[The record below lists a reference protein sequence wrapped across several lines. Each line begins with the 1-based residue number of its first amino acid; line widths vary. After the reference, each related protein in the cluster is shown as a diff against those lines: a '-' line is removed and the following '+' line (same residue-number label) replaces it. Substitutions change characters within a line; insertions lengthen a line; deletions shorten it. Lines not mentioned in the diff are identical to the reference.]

1 MNSGLTP
8 LRAGFIPLIDAAAL
22 IVAADRGFAAE
33 EGLHLEL
40 VREVSWANMRDRLML
55 GQFDAAHMLAPL
67 AIAATLGC
75 DNARVE
81 MTAPLALGLNGNAI
95 VVSNDL
101 HAAIMQAA
109 TGKPDDPAA
118 TGAALARVIATR
130 RRHGA
135 EPLVFGMVFPFS
147 SHNYQLRYWMAAAGI
162 DPDRDIQLVV
172 LPPPYMADALAKGQL
187 HGFCVG
193 APWASVAVAH
203 GHGHILHF
211 GVELVARCPE
221 KVLAVRS
228 SWAAANARAL
238 QRLVR
243 ACARAAAWCVAPE
256 NGLELARILSAPD
269 RLDIAPETVSRILDG
284 RLAIAPNGETRAHG
298 RFFLLDGFAALRPDL
313 RHALWLYAQMVRWRQ
328 VEHSAEAMAA
338 AERVY
343 RPDLFDLALTA
354 SEGAATDGI
363 GAFAGPSFD
372 ADDVEAYLK
381 TVNGIA

>member
-1 MNSGLTP
+1 MNGELTP

-33 EGLHLEL
+33 EGVRLEL

-67 AIAATLGC
+67 AIAATLGR
-75 DNARVE
+75 DYAKVE

-101 HAAIMQAA
+101 HAAIVQAA
-109 TGKPDDPAA
+109 TGNLNDPAG
-118 TGAALARVIATR
+118 TGAALARVVAAR
-130 RRHGA
+130 RKHGA

-162 DPDRDIQLVV
+162 DPDRDVQLVV

-193 APWASVAVAH
+193 APWASVAVSQ

-211 GVELVARCPE
+211 GVDLIARCPE

-243 ACARAAAWCVAPE
+243 ACARAAAWCAVPE
-256 NGLELARILSAPD
+256 NRPELARILSTPD
-269 RLDIAPETVSRILDG
+269 RLAIEPETVMRILEG
-284 RLAIAPNGETRAHG
+284 RLVIAPSGETRAHG
-298 RFFLLDGFAALRPDL
+298 QFFRLDGSASLRPDP
-313 RHALWLYAQMVRWRQ
+313 RHALWLYAQMVRWQ
-328 VEHSAEAMAA
+328 QATHSPDAA
-338 AERVY
+338 AAAARVY
-343 RPDLFDLALTA
+343 RPDLFDAALTSSDGVA
-354 SEGAATDGI
+354 EDGI
-363 GAFAGPSFD
+363 GAFAGPQFD
-372 ADDVEAYLK
+372 AGDIPAYLRALPQ
-381 TVNGIA
+381 IA